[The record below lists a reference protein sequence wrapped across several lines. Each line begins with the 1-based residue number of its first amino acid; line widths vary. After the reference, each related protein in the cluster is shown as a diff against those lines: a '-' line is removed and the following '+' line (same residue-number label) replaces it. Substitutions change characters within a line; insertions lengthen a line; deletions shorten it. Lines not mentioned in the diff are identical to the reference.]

1 MAPLIKLKQA
11 KKNYLDHAFDLTI
24 EERDF
29 IIVSGQNG
37 AGKTTLIHLLLGFT
51 TPDEGMIEKGKLKIG
66 YLPERINLPL
76 FIKVFQYLETLA
88 RLKKSE
94 LDQELMM
101 MFNVPLFKSV
111 HTLSK
116 GNMQKLAIIST
127 FLGTPDLI
135 ILDEPLS
142 GLDVKTCHIFKDY
155 LKKRRDA
162 GLSILI
168 STHQPELFKDLASR
182 HIIL

>member
-1 MAPLIKLKQA
+1 MELLSTPSIEFFLQISFPFFL
-11 KKNYLDHAFDLTI
+11 FDKI
-24 EERDF
+24 EF
-29 IIVSGQNG
+29 I
-37 AGKTTLIHLLLGFT
+37 T
-51 TPDEGMIEKGKLKIG
+51 
-66 YLPERINLPL
+66 LPL
-76 FIKVFQYLETLA
+76 FQ
-88 RLKKSE
+88 
-94 LDQELMM
+94 
-101 MFNVPLFKSV
+101 SV

-116 GNMQKLAIIST
+116 GNQQKLAIVST

-155 LKKRRDA
+155 LKKRRDE

-168 STHQPELFKDLASR
+168 STHQPELFKDLCSR